1 MIVKKKIIQQPY
13 DLEAEKLYYKELLL
27 VLIAELR
34 AKRHIMRLLNFLQ

>member
-13 DLEAEKLYYKELLL
+13 DLEAEKLYYKEA
-27 VLIAELR
+27 VTALIVELR